1 VKTASFRTYT
11 GPGRIGIARW
21 APRWTPAGYRVFS
34 ALAPGRWFNSVDQAT
49 YRRRYERE
57 ILGRLDPQQTWDQ
70 LHELA
75 AGAEPVLLCWEQPPF
90 TESNF
95 CHRRMVATWFRR
107 ELGEVVDEL
116 QQPSKSPDLF

>member
-1 VKTASFRTYT
+1 
-11 GPGRIGIARW
+11 
-21 APRWTPAGYRVFS
+21 
-34 ALAPGRWFNSVDQAT
+34 
-49 YRRRYERE
+49 
-57 ILGRLDPQQTWDQ
+57 LDPQQTWDQ

-95 CHRRMVATWFRR
+95 CHRRMAATWFRR